1 MNKYFS
7 DFLSRDD
14 LKKYGPNALLLY
26 ALQLRFEIDDIGTV
40 ASESITDGY
49 EDKKCDMI
57 YIDNS
62 EGIAVVA
69 QAYYKQNFQ
78 EGEHAKLTK
87 AQDLNTA
94 ASWILGRK
102 IEEVPELLKSAV
114 SSLREAIEKE
124 EITTLYFWYQ
134 HNCDETKE
142 IKDELDTVVGT
153 GNALLSLCYPEKQV
167 NIIGLEVGNRTLEKW
182 YNNTTN
188 KILVIDDIEIDL
200 PFGGY
205 EIIQENWSAYQA
217 YISGHKLH
225 ELYNTYNDDLFS
237 ANPRRFLGVG
247 KKTNIINLG
256 IKESAKNDADN
267 FWAYNNGITA
277 LVHEYDCADEG
288 KLKVKGISIIN
299 GAQTTGSIGS
309 LSMAPAENLYISM
322 RVIKCSDQ
330 KTIDAIIANNNR
342 QNEMVPSDF
351 RSNDICQTRLRN
363 EFIKYPQIYYN
374 GGQRNS
380 TRPRSREVFDPDTV
394 AQTLLS
400 FNGNPVD
407 AYSSKKEV
415 WSNDMMYASIFNDE
429 LNAEHIIFV
438 YSLSKAIDDA
448 KSNLQK
454 ENREGTAIGAKQEQL
469 KFLCRRGSRILLL
482 AAVSSCL
489 EIIMQ
494 QRITSADKLHFDNN
508 KDFGSCKQWWK
519 ACIETALSFYM
530 QLEPALSA
538 GGLDS
543 KTKATNAINQ
553 FAAMMNAV
561 VPSITPQLEELRAH
575 TQIS

>member
-1 MNKYFS
+1 MNKYFN
-7 DFLSRDD
+7 DFSSRDD

-26 ALQLRFEIDDIGTV
+26 ALQLRFHIDDIGTV
-40 ASESITDGY
+40 ASDSITDGY
-49 EDKKCDMI
+49 EDKKCDMV
-57 YIDNS
+57 YIDS
-62 EGIAVVA
+62 IEGVAVVA
-69 QAYYKQNFQ
+69 QAYYKQNFR

-94 ASWILGRK
+94 ASWILGRE
-102 IEEVPELLKSAV
+102 IEDVPELLKSAV

-134 HNCDETKE
+134 HNCDENEE
-142 IKDELDTVVGT
+142 IKNELNTVVAT
-153 GNALLSLCYPEKQV
+153 GNALLSRFFPEKQV
-167 NIIGLEVGNRTLEKW
+167 NIIGLEVGNNTLEKW

-188 KILVIDDIEIDL
+188 KILVNDDIEIEL

-205 EIIQENWSAYQA
+205 EIIRDSWSAYQA
-217 YISGHKLH
+217 YISGRKLH
-225 ELYNTYNDDLFS
+225 ELYNIYNDDLFS

-256 IKESAKNDADN
+256 IKESAKKDADN

-277 LVHEYDCADEG
+277 LVHEYDCADAG
-288 KLKVKGISIIN
+288 KLKITGISIIN

-309 LSMAPAENLYISM
+309 LPTAPTDNLYISM

-342 QNEMVPSDF
+342 QNDMVPSDF

-363 EFIKYPQIYYN
+363 EFLKYPQIYYN

-380 TRPRSREVFDPDTV
+380 TRPRTREVFDPDTV

-407 AYSSKKEV
+407 AYSSKREV

-429 LNAEHIIFV
+429 LDAEHIIFV

-454 ENREGTAIGAKQEQL
+454 EVKEGKAIAAKHEQL

-494 QRITSADKLHFDNN
+494 QRIISANKVHFDNN
-508 KDFGSCKQWWK
+508 RDFGSCKQWWRT
-519 ACIETALSFYM
+519 CIDTALSFYV
-530 QLEPALSA
+530 QLVPALSA

-543 KTKATNAINQ
+543 KSKAENAINQ
-553 FAAMMNAV
+553 FVAMMNAV
-561 VPSITPQLEELRAH
+561 VPAIDPQLKELRTH
-575 TQIS
+575 TLIS

>member
-1 MNKYFS
+1 MYRYFN
-7 DFLSRDD
+7 DFSSRND
-14 LKKYGPNALLLY
+14 LRKYGANALLLY
-26 ALQLRFEIDDIGTV
+26 ALQLRFDIDDIGTV
-40 ASESITDGY
+40 AAESITDGY

-57 YIDNS
+57 YIDNN
-62 EGIAVVA
+62 EGVAVVA

-94 ASWILGRK
+94 ASWILGR
-102 IEEVPELLKSAV
+102 ELEDVPELLKSAV
-114 SSLREAIEKE
+114 ISLREVIEKE

-134 HNCDETKE
+134 HNCDEAKE
-142 IKDELDTVVGT
+142 IQNELNTVVAT
-153 GNALLSLCYPEKQV
+153 GNALLSRFYPEKQI
-167 NIIGLEVGNRTLEKW
+167 NIIGLEIGNNTLEKW

-188 KILVIDDIEIDL
+188 KIIVNDDIEIDL

-205 EIIQENWSAYQA
+205 EIIREHWSAYQA
-217 YISGHKLH
+217 YISGRKLY
-225 ELYNTYNDDLFS
+225 EIYTTYNDDLFS
-237 ANPRRFLGVG
+237 ANPRRFLGIG

-277 LVHEYDCADEG
+277 LVHEYDCSIPG
-288 KLKVKGISIIN
+288 KLKITGISIIN
-299 GAQTTGSIGS
+299 GAQTTGSVGS
-309 LSMAPAENLYISM
+309 LPTAPNDNLYISM
-322 RVIKCSDQ
+322 RVIKCTDQ

-363 EFIKYPQIYYN
+363 EFLKYPQLYYN
-374 GGQRNS
+374 GGQRNGI
-380 TRPRSREVFDPDTV
+380 RPRLREVFDPDTV
-394 AQTLLS
+394 AQTLLA

-407 AYSSKKEV
+407 AYSSKREV
-415 WSNDMMYASIFNDE
+415 WSNDGIYASIFNEE

-448 KSNLQK
+448 KSNLQI
-454 ENREGTAIGAKQEQL
+454 EVREGTAIAQRQEQL

-482 AAVSSCL
+482 AAVSNCL
-489 EIIMQ
+489 EIILQ
-494 QRITSADKLHFDNN
+494 QRITSANKLRFDNN
-508 KDFGSCKQWWK
+508 MDFNSCKQWWK
-519 ACIETALSFYM
+519 ICIDTALSFYE
-530 QLEPALSA
+530 QLVPALSA

-543 KTKATNAINQ
+543 KTKTESAIKQ
-553 FAAMMNAV
+553 FGALMNAV
-561 VPSITPQLEELRAH
+561 VPAIEPQLRALKMH
-575 TQIS
+575 TLLS